1 METLVFALFAF
12 LALASAIVVVAH
24 RNPVYST
31 MSLVVTLFSVAV
43 LFVMLGAPF
52 LGALQVLVYAGA
64 IVVLFLFVIMLLNIQ
79 AEEMPQGGQA
89 AQRWASILG
98 AVVFAGML
106 GLVFWRT
113 SRTEAPPLSADLVSL
128 RNLATE
134 LFTQYLLPFEIV
146 GLLLLV
152 AVIGATVVARRPPEA
167 EPAEGRFASG
177 DAARVDGGRSAP
189 HVNPETGDHVGD
201 RVAARAGRA

>member
-1 METLVFALFAF
+1 METLVFAVFAF
-12 LALASAIVVVAH
+12 LAVASAIAVVAH

-52 LGALQVLVYAGA
+52 LGVIQVLVYAGA

-79 AEEMPQGGQA
+79 AEEMPQGGQM
-89 AQRWASILG
+89 AQRIASILG

-113 SRTEAPPLSADLVSL
+113 MQPNSPPLTEELVSL
-128 RNLATE
+128 RNLSRE
-134 LFTQYLLPFEIV
+134 LFFEYLLAFEMI

-152 AVIGATVVARRPPEA
+152 AVIGATVVARRPQQADTTEDWA
-167 EPAEGRFASG
+167 ASG
-177 DAARVDGGRSAP
+177 DAPRVDGARSEP
-189 HVNPETGDHVGD
+189 HINPETGD
-201 RVAARAGRA
+201 RVAARAGRS